1 MKTLLEVCK
10 GVYEIRRKEWARNY
24 DFTDY
29 QILELYGGTIEA
41 AAKVMGYKFAP
52 MTVKPSAPPPVEPA
66 QLEPEETQQ
75 GDNLED
81 LW

>member
-24 DFTDY
+24 DFTD
-29 QILELYGGTIEA
+29 QQVLELYGETVTA
-41 AAKVMGYKFAP
+41 AAKVMDYKLKP
-52 MTVKPSAPPPVEPA
+52 MSKTLPHIPRPPKETSV
-66 QLEPEETQQ
+66 QEEVV
-75 GDNLED
+75 DDVMED